1 MATTDASIVFNVVY
15 PLKCPLKKAACPRKG
30 GVVDSSGMD
39 IQCIVTGAFQE
50 NAYLVFDGAGKTA
63 VVDPGEDAPR
73 LLAALRDAGAEL
85 AAVLLTHGHLDHIA
99 ALPAML
105 AAASVPV
112 RIAAADAAWCFT
124 ERNSFFPYEPVLAP
138 PETLAA
144 DLAEGS
150 EVRAGNLVFRVLATP
165 GHSPGSV
172 CFLLEGSPGSPA
184 ALFSGD
190 TLFAGSIGRT
200 DFEGGDDAAM
210 AASLR
215 RLAALPPEVRVLPGH
230 GPATTVARELRVNP
244 YLLAAAAR

>member
-200 DFEGGDDAAM
+200 DFDGGDDAAM

-215 RLAALPPEVRVLPGH
+215 RLAALPPETRVLPGH
-230 GPATTVARELRVNP
+230 GPATTIARELRVNP